1 MAQSISDEVPNGLC
15 RKCGFHLQN
24 TKGKQK
30 ICVNCDIHGD
40 QPTDERNEYGD
51 PGHAA
56 VMQALGSVVPPKERV
71 ATSEPKSIE
80 TADGKRIAPRVEA
93 NLAGVAKNVQN
104 MPKGDDPIITME
116 SALKTIQEYFASL
129 PVNDLKQAKVLL
141 KLRKDIDVL
150 ANKITNFL
158 GGN

>member
-40 QPTDERNEYGD
+40 QPTDERNEFSD

-56 VMQALGSVVPPKERV
+56 TMQALGSVVPVKERV
-71 ATSEPKSIE
+71 AIKEPTAIDNPTPKAAVSEGAKVGI
-80 TADGKRIAPRVEA
+80 
-93 NLAGVAKNVQN
+93 AKNVQTVSE
-104 MPKGDDPIITME
+104 PLQ
-116 SALKTIQEYFASL
+116 ALEQVKRYFAVL
-129 PVNDLKQAKVLL
+129 PVTDLKQAKVLL